1 MNLHCT
7 RGQKSKRFARAS
19 QKATSDVASQI
30 ANRKSDLVVYS
41 TGARSRA
48 YKHTC
53 RLVGWLHTVRVCRS
67 RKQRV
72 ANLDVKVQRYP
83 CVTSR
88 RVAHEGGCLR
98 THLYDA
104 VHCLCLTPTAVTYN
118 IHSQASARNQ
128 MTCSKRPVCAVLTL
142 ASIALALQGVVAQI
156 VAEAPGP
163 GVSMTRSDA
172 PLTQSS
178 EAMCRAKLGGT
189 SQTLI
194 MVADPG
200 DFTGTGMTC

>member
-1 MNLHCT
+1 
-7 RGQKSKRFARAS
+7 
-19 QKATSDVASQI
+19 
-30 ANRKSDLVVYS
+30 
-41 TGARSRA
+41 
-48 YKHTC
+48 
-53 RLVGWLHTVRVCRS
+53 
-67 RKQRV
+67 
-72 ANLDVKVQRYP
+72 
-83 CVTSR
+83 
-88 RVAHEGGCLR
+88 
-98 THLYDA
+98 
-104 VHCLCLTPTAVTYN
+104 
-118 IHSQASARNQ
+118 
-128 MTCSKRPVCAVLTL
+128 MTCSKRPVCTVLTL